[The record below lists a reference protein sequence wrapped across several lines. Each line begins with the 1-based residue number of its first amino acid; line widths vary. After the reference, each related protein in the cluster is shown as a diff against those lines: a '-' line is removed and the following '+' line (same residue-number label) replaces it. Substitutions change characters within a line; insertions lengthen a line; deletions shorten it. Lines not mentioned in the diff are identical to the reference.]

1 MSATLTRRRL
11 CVLVSV
17 LGSDALTGCLGG
29 TGRPGS
35 TTSSHAT
42 RSSEETAADT
52 VTTAPPPCSVE
63 LDRPTAEYGPSYP
76 TLSGADSPALAM
88 DFALGFEAAFQR
100 NSVKLLE
107 PDATYDRVVSDDATE
122 VRSVKRGYLVGVHV
136 EVEYGREVHT
146 SSDPDAESFRRRRS
160 VTASYFVGDR
170 ALRVSTER
178 LRVVDPRASAGGEIV
193 ACEA

>member
-1 MSATLTRRRL
+1 MLTRRGL

-17 LGSDALTGCLGG
+17 LGSGAFTGCLGDASG
-29 TGRPGS
+29 ARS
-35 TTSSHAT
+35 TTSSPAT
-42 RSSEETAADT
+42 LSSEETAADT

-76 TLSGADSPALAM
+76 TLSQVDSPALAM
-88 DFALGFEAAFQR
+88 DFALEFEAAFQR

-107 PDATYDRVVSDDATE
+107 PDATYDRVVSTDTTGVE
-122 VRSVKRGYLVGVHV
+122 SVERGYLVGVHV

-170 ALRVSTER
+170 ALRVSTGR
-178 LRVVDPRASAGGEIV
+178 LRVVDPRTSEDGDIV